1 MINEEVKKSLSAFEM
16 RLCRS
21 FKRIEIRGKRER
33 TVPMLL
39 TSLTIKAMELLV
51 ETREAVGVDKDNPH
65 LFAVPTSK
73 RLNAIRGS
81 DALRNAVKSCGLS
94 LPEAFTSTNLRKHIA
109 TLCQLFDLKESD
121 LEILAIFLGHDLKI
135 HKQYYRMPEETTQL
149 AKVSKILMMMQDSPG
164 KFYGKSLDEVELHDD
179 GMIID

>member
-1 MINEEVKKSLSAFEM
+1 MVDEEVKKSQLVLEI

-21 FKRIEIRGKRER
+21 FKHIEICRKRGR

-51 ETREAVGVDKDNPH
+51 QTSEAVGVDKGNPH

-81 DALRNAVKSCGLS
+81 DALCNAVISCGLS
-94 LPEAFTSTNLRKHIA
+94 LPEAFTSTNLWKHIA
-109 TLCQLFDLKESD
+109 TFYQLFDLKEST
-121 LEILAIFLGHDLKI
+121 LKFW
-135 HKQYYRMPEETTQL
+135 QT
-149 AKVSKILMMMQDSPG
+149 
-164 KFYGKSLDEVELHDD
+164 F
-179 GMIID
+179 